1 MHFTLVLIR
10 ICGVNPQLII
20 SVFRKMSSFAEIDL
34 EILKKY
40 NQPGPRYTS
49 YPTAPLFSQDFTAAD
64 FTEEVISTNSSA
76 ENAAD
81 LSLYFHFP
89 FCESLCYFCGCN
101 MMVSRDRRLTSEYNE
116 RLKKEI
122 ETLTPLISKNRKVS
136 QMHWGGGTPSYLT
149 PDEIRDVGDFIK
161 SKFSFAPDIEASVEI
176 DPRGLTFEHLKS
188 FREIGFNRISLGVQ
202 DFNRQVQETINR
214 IQPEN
219 ITRQT
224 VEWARQLEFGS
235 INLDLIYGLPFQTLR
250 SFRQTVETVIDI
262 APDRIAVFNYAHVPW
277 LKKHQNIFKT
287 ETMPSPDERLI
298 ILKQT
303 IEQLVQN
310 GYEYIGLDHFAKPTD
325 ELAIAQ
331 KNNTLYRNFQGY
343 STKAGCDVYAFGVS
357 AISQFQNIYAQ
368 NLKNIKDYY
377 ARIESGEAATNVGYR
392 MTFDDHVRKETIMQ
406 LMCHLQIDK
415 RSIEHRFGIDFESY
429 FADDI
434 RKLDPF
440 IADGLLEN
448 NAERIFIKGVGKLI
462 IRNVAMCFDAHLA
475 EMTKEKKPVFSK
487 TV

>member
-1 MHFTLVLIR
+1 MD
-10 ICGVNPQLII
+10 
-20 SVFRKMSSFAEIDL
+20 SFAEIDL

-49 YPTAPLFSQDFTAAD
+49 YPTAPLFSQDFTARD
-64 FTEEVISTNSSA
+64 FTREIIETNA
-76 ENAAD
+76 ENKAD
-81 LSLYFHFP
+81 ISLYFHFP

-101 MMVSRDRRLTSEYNE
+101 MLVSRDRSLIHEYNE

-122 ETLTPLISKNRKVS
+122 ETISPFISKKRKVS

-149 PDEIRDVGDFIK
+149 PEEIRDVGEFIN
-161 SKFSFAPDIEASVEI
+161 SKFRFASDIEASVEI
-176 DPRGLTFEHLKS
+176 DPRGLTFEHLKA
-188 FREIGFNRISLGVQ
+188 FREIGFNRTSLGVQ
-202 DFNRQVQETINR
+202 DFNPQVQETINR
-214 IQPEN
+214 IQPEG

-224 VEWARQLEFGS
+224 ILWARELGFGS
-235 INLDLIYGLPFQTLR
+235 INLDLIYGLPFQTLET
-250 SFRQTVETVIDI
+250 FKETVEKVIEI
-262 APDRIAVFNYAHVPW
+262 SPDRIAVFNYAHVPW

-287 ETMPSPDERLI
+287 ETMPSPDERLV

-310 GYEYIGLDHFAKPTD
+310 GYEYIGLDHFAKPAD
-325 ELAIAQ
+325 ELAVAQ

-343 STKAGCDVYAFGVS
+343 STRAGTDVYAFGVS

-377 ARIESGEAATNVGYR
+377 ERVETDEAATNVGYR

-415 RSIEHRFGIDFESY
+415 RAIEQKFGIDFEHY
-429 FADDI
+429 FAADLP
-434 RKLDPF
+434 KLDLF
-440 IADGLLEN
+440 IADELLEN
-448 NAERIFIKGVGKLI
+448 NSERIFIKGAGKLI

-475 EMTKEKKPVFSK
+475 EITKVNKPVFSK